1 MSETDLE
8 NYIIQDT
15 DIFSLCTGEKNK
27 YFQNSEAIDR
37 LKAECDLLAKGTAV
51 GTVISSFSALLALV
65 PVPIS
70 LVGLGGMTL
79 TAEYLT
85 RVHRLY
91 LVAKMLLEHFG
102 EDGIKIT
109 PRVRTN
115 SAIIDLLITMPDKR
129 RFAFMVRGRENMS
142 VRWREERQEFFATK
156 KGQTIKKYNH
166 LTKTIDELNSLADL
180 RKEKNPLMGI
190 TSNERNAPTIKAIVL
205 AKGAEIA
212 ASNSPELWT
221 DFGQTKA
228 LKIRTAS
235 VTYVVK
241 YEELIK
247 FMLLPEKS

>member
-1 MSETDLE
+1 MSEI
-8 NYIIQDT
+8 NYEHNLIQDP
-15 DIFSLCTGEKNK
+15 DIFSLYTGENNK
-27 YFQNSEAIDR
+27 YFQNREAVER
-37 LKAECDLLAKGTAV
+37 LKAECDLLAPGTAA
-51 GTVISSFSALLALV
+51 GTAIGSFSALLALV

-70 LVGLGGMTL
+70 MVGLGGMTL

-91 LVAKMLLEHFG
+91 LVAQMLLDYFG
-102 EDGIKIT
+102 DDGIKLT
-109 PRVRTN
+109 PRVKTN

-142 VRWREERQEFFATK
+142 VRWREDRQEFFAIK

-166 LTKTIDELNSLADL
+166 LTKTIDDLNSLADL

-212 ASNSPELWT
+212 SSYSPDLWT
-221 DFGQTKA
+221 DFGRTKA
-228 LKIRTAS
+228 LKIRTTS

-241 YEELIK
+241 YDDLIE
-247 FMLLPEKS
+247 FMLLPEK